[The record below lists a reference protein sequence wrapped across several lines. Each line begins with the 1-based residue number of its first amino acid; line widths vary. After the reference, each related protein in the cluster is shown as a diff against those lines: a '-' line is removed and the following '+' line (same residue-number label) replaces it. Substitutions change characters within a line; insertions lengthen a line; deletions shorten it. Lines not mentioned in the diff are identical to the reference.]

1 MSRQISI
8 TQALNELKLL
18 EKRINDKIGCA
29 VFLTSKVNNE
39 TKVLNGKKTP
49 EEFEKEVKADYASIL
64 DLINNRKVIK
74 SKIVESNATTFVEI
88 NGKKYTVADA
98 IERKSSIIY
107 EQKLLQTL
115 MQQRIR
121 VTADLERYNQSVVS
135 KAELLKEQTLSA
147 DKNDKD
153 LVENAQKIYETHI
166 EKNSKDFVDPLDI
179 DTTIQNLSDD
189 IDNFLNEVDY
199 VLSTSNVITKIDL
212 DF

>member
-18 EKRINDKIGCA
+18 EKRINDKIGCT

-49 EEFEKEVKADYASIL
+49 EEFEKEAKADYASIL

-121 VTADLERYNQSVVS
+121 VTADLERYS
-135 KAELLKEQTLSA
+135 LLKC
-147 DKNDKD
+147 
-153 LVENAQKIYETHI
+153 
-166 EKNSKDFVDPLDI
+166 
-179 DTTIQNLSDD
+179 
-189 IDNFLNEVDY
+189 
-199 VLSTSNVITKIDL
+199 
-212 DF
+212 